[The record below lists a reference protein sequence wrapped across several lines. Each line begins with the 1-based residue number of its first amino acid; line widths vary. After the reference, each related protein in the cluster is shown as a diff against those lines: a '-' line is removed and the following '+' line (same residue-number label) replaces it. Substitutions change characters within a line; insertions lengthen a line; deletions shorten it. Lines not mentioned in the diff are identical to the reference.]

1 VLLVCR
7 HLSSH
12 RLSDELELVE
22 LLAMAKINE
31 MGLVNEF
38 NLPFLRDGL

>member
-1 VLLVCR
+1 VKLAFR
-7 HLSSH
+7 HLSSN
-12 RLSDELELVE
+12 RLSDELEPLE